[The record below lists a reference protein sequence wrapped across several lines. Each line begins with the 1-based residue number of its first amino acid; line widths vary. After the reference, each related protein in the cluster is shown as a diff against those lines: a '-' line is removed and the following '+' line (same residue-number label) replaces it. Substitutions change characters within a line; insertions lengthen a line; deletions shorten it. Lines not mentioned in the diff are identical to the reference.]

1 MQEQDINTWYKLLLH
16 WSYYYGEYM
25 QQMSQKHSTALH
37 SPDDKSRP
45 CVCLVKVSK
54 NFPSS
59 KPEAESFQSSYT
71 WKLVLE

>member
-37 SPDDKSRP
+37 LPDDKS
-45 CVCLVKVSK
+45 VS
-54 NFPSS
+54 
-59 KPEAESFQSSYT
+59 
-71 WKLVLE
+71 V